1 MAVSSAL
8 LVGAIIVF
16 LASKDIQGLS
26 LASNNNL
33 REVLSRRNAIMTQI
47 LSVGLVALGPVAAPS
62 FAAEEVVGNLPVE
75 VVASGDAK
83 KMFNEAR
90 AREGQGNMEAAQR
103 LYAKVTKYLLGL
115 FTVGAILAIR
125 NLRLNNN
132 RVKDALS
139 DLSRASALRGKPD
152 GIIAQNLARAKEL
165 NGLYAP
171 ADRDYS
177 LAISMTSNEVNPFW
191 LRSALVKLQLGDVKG
206 GFDLLKRV
214 DNRFPE
220 APEVRAAYA
229 TFLAVTGDQIAAQR
243 KYLEIP
249 DIQRLKYIN
258 EDYLKNTIAWPPA
271 AIEGLAMV
279 TSVVEKRK

>member
-1 MAVSSAL
+1 MWFSFQHHFLYVSHDQSCHGC
-8 LVGAIIVF
+8 LV
-16 LASKDIQGLS
+16 Q
-26 LASNNNL
+26 
-33 REVLSRRNAIMTQI
+33 
-47 LSVGLVALGPVAAPS
+47 
-62 FAAEEVVGNLPVE
+62 
-75 VVASGDAK
+75 
-83 KMFNEAR
+83 MFNEAR

-103 LYAKVTKYLLGL
+103 LYAKVTKISPRFIYGWSNLANTQVALGFLDPAEEAYSTAINLCQESLRQTENAFGVRKCDDLYILLLNRGS
-115 FTVGAILAIR
+115 
-125 NLRLNNN
+125 LRLNNN

-152 GIIAQNLARAKEL
+152 GVIAQNLARAKEL
-165 NGLYAP
+165 NGLYAS

-229 TFLAVTGDQIAAQR
+229 TFLAVNGDQIAAQR

-258 EDYLKNTIAWPPA
+258 EDYLKSTIAWPPA

-279 TSVVEKRK
+279 TSVVEKQK